1 MDIFV
6 VQGGKKLEGSI
17 TVGGAKNAAVAI
29 IPAAILSGDICR
41 IENLPTISD
50 VDVISKILIQLGAK
64 VTRISSSVIE
74 IDSRELSCAQVS
86 QELAKNM
93 RASYYLLGALLGR
106 FGRARVPMP
115 GGCYFGVRPI
125 DQHLKGFEALG
136 AKTSLRDGIISLTAD
151 QGLKGACVPLD
162 VVSVGATINIM
173 LAAVRAKGLTVIE
186 HAAKEPHIVDLA
198 NFLNSMGADVR
209 GAGTDVIKIR
219 GVSKMHGATYS
230 IIPDQIEAGTYMIA
244 AAATGGDITIKN
256 VTPKHMES
264 ISKKLMEMG
273 VEVYEYDDS
282 MRITRSGPL
291 KACNVTTMPHP
302 GFPTD
307 MQPQMAAAMAI
318 ANGTSSITEGV
329 WENRFQYVA
338 ELKKLGVNAEVQGR
352 VAKFT
357 GVEKLIGNHVKA
369 TDLRGGAAMVIAAL
383 IAEGETYIREI
394 YHIERGYEQ
403 LIDKLVGV
411 GAVIDRRTVPDDFY
425 DNKQG

>member
-1 MDIFV
+1 MKFIKSFVTFTGKELTELRRSGRLLIFLILFV
-6 VQGGKKLEGSI
+6 LLGVLNPATAKLTPWLLSTMADSLESSGI
-17 TVGGAKNAAVAI
+17 TVTAYTVTAMDSWVQFFKNMDV
-29 IPAAILSGDICR
+29 CR

-64 VTRISSSVIE
+64 VNKISSSVIE

-86 QELAKNM
+86 QDLAKNM
-93 RASYYLLGALLGR
+93 RASYYMLGALLGR

-136 AKTSLRDGIISLTAD
+136 AKTGLRDGIISLTAED
-151 QGLKGACVPLD
+151 GLKGACIPLD

-273 VEVYEYDDS
+273 VEIYEYDDS
-282 MRITRSGPL
+282 MRITRSRPL
-291 KACNVTTMPHP
+291 RWCNVTTMPHP

-307 MQPQMAAAMAI
+307 MQPQMAAAMSI
-318 ANGTSSITEGV
+318 AQGVSTITEGV
-329 WENRFQYVA
+329 WENRFQYVE
-338 ELKKLGVNAEVQGR
+338 ELKKLGAGSWQNSAR
-352 VAKFT
+352 
-357 GVEKLIGNHVKA
+357 L
-369 TDLRGGAAMVIAAL
+369 
-383 IAEGETYIREI
+383 
-394 YHIERGYEQ
+394 
-403 LIDKLVGV
+403 
-411 GAVIDRRTVPDDFY
+411 
-425 DNKQG
+425 